1 LSADD
6 KNSLRKIIDRLSF
19 AQVGD
24 DASRR
29 RPSDQPRTFP
39 MNNRMPLKSQTAAA
53 QSAGALLFAGI
64 AAVTVLR
71 ALTPTGA
78 APPPR

>member
-1 LSADD
+1 
-6 KNSLRKIIDRLSF
+6 
-19 AQVGD
+19 
-24 DASRR
+24 
-29 RPSDQPRTFP
+29 

-53 QSAGALLFAGI
+53 QSAGALLSAGI

-71 ALTPTGA
+71 AITPTGA